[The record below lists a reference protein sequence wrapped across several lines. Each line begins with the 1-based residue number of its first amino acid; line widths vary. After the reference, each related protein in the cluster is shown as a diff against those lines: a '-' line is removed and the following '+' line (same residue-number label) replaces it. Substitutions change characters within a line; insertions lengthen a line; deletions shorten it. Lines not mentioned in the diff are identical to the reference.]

1 MMHYSARFP
10 NNILFNDEGVEYH
23 LYNGIYSTPHDHA
36 GIWECFIMMQ
46 GKAIHLCNGSS
57 ELIERGFF
65 AMLRPKDRHYFAST
79 KTLVTPQHV
88 SFSILDSHVRK
99 ILDSIDTSL
108 YDELLYYSD
117 NLTMQLNETQV
128 NSFFSNLQE
137 LFYTPLLES
146 HYVSNLL
153 KFKFT
158 DLISIMLVAKQK
170 KSNNYPPI
178 VRELI
183 EHFYTESKSEKS
195 IDEFCKEFSYSHAQL
210 LRIFKKATGKTLI
223 NFLTDLKLDKAYNL
237 LLSTNHKIL
246 DICQEIGFD
255 SISYFNKKFK
265 QRYNMTPS
273 VLRQSKHI

>member
-1 MMHYSARFP
+1 MFHHDAGKSHTPLQRLVKTDRPGIFCRDAAKGQA
-10 NNILFNDEGVEYH
+10 LFCLHENTRYPAACEH
-23 LYNGIYSTPHDHA
+23 LH
-36 GIWECFIMMQ
+36 F
-46 GKAIHLCNGSS
+46 
-57 ELIERGFF
+57 GF
-65 AMLRPKDRHYFAST
+65 ACA
-79 KTLVTPQHV
+79 
-88 SFSILDSHVRK
+88 K
-99 ILDSIDTSL
+99 ILDSIDPSL

-158 DLISIMLVAKQK
+158 DLLSIMLVAKQK

-210 LRIFKKATGKTLI
+210 LRIFKKATGKTLV

-255 SISYFNKKFK
+255 SISYFNKK
-265 QRYNMTPS
+265 
-273 VLRQSKHI
+273 I